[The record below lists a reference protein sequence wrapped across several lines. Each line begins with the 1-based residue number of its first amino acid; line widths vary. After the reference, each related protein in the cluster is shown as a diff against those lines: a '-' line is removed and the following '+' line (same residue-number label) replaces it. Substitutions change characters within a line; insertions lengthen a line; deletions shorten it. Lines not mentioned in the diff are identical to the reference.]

1 MTRQIIIV
9 RTHRADA
16 PSLAAFDMFAK
27 LPGIA
32 TMLCV
37 DERTGPLEMGGRV
50 KASFDEATLAAMG
63 LYAHPK
69 SGWRC
74 GDYFYYVAR
83 QACPEHDV
91 YWLVEPDVRINAL
104 DLGRFLAQFDRN
116 DADLLAAQYGPRNS
130 AWGWSRTILPLGVAP
145 RGCLYPITRLSG
157 RAIDH
162 LFDLRRALSADPRVA
177 TPDAWPNDE
186 AFTASFLG
194 AADFRCADLNQDGI
208 TCYTEHTL
216 TVTAVVDY
224 GRIQNAPPD
233 GLIYHPV
240 RDFDTWL
247 AQADKRMAEKIGT
260 VDLAQ
265 SRAGRADASFLTGV
279 ARSCLRHAEQADA
292 ALAPLLVAQ
301 SLWAARPWSA
311 TSQPQQPEAD
321 THQTV
326 QTRRLLDRHFGAST
340 ERPALGTAH
349 LAACLW
355 KRRRADKLTTAIVD
369 DFAFG
374 PGFEIGRFP
383 RRHALPFVFD
393 TGWDALLLT
402 LHLRPHDLL
411 SAPFLYAAQR
421 ERARVIARLPLA
433 SLPLIYG
440 PPDGEA
446 NPVLI
451 FSLGRTGSTLLEKLV
466 GLVTTRSISEPDTAT
481 QLSEQRGRLAALAAE
496 ERRALVHYAI
506 APFFHLSIPGDEASR
521 CVVKFRSQ
529 VSGIAAEIAATF
541 PKARYVFMLR
551 ERRAWARSTFRA
563 FRMPP
568 EKVAERLRH
577 GLQGL
582 AALKAAG
589 VDLQV
594 LDYDRLV
601 ADPVAAVSLLMDID
615 VAGQPALAARISAV
629 MAQDSQASH
638 RLARDALPLPRED
651 EPAWMDAFD
660 AAWAALGR
668 R

>member
-9 RTHRADA
+9 RTHRADE
-16 PSLAAFDMFAK
+16 PSLAAFDLFSK
-27 LPGIA
+27 IPGVA
-32 TMLCV
+32 TVFCV
-37 DERTGPLEMGGRV
+37 DERDGPLNMGGRV
-50 KASFDEATLAAMG
+50 KASFDEARLVAMG

-74 GDYFYYVAR
+74 GDYFYYLAR
-83 QACPEHDV
+83 KACPDHDF
-91 YWLVEPDVRINAL
+91 YWLVEPDVRINAH
-104 DLGRFLAQFDRN
+104 DLGRFLAQFARN
-116 DADLLAAQYGPRNS
+116 DADLLAAQYGPRDG

-145 RGCLYPITRLSG
+145 HGCLYPVTRLSG

-162 LFDLRRALSADPRVA
+162 LFDIRRALSADPRVA
-177 TPDAWPNDE
+177 GRDTWPNDE
-186 AFTASFLG
+186 AFTASFLSTG
-194 AADFRCADLNQDGI
+194 GFRCADLNHDGV
-208 TCYTEHTL
+208 TCYTERTL

-224 GRIQNAPPD
+224 ARVQNAPPD

-247 AQADKRMAEKIGT
+247 AQADKRMTEKIGT
-260 VDLAQ
+260 VNLAR
-265 SRAGRADASFLTGV
+265 SRAARADASFLTGA

-321 THQTV
+321 AHQAV
-326 QTRRLLDRHFGAST
+326 QCRRLLDRHFGASPA
-340 ERPALGTAH
+340 RPALGTVH

-355 KRRRADKLTTAIVD
+355 KRRRADRLTTATVD
-369 DFAFG
+369 DFEFG
-374 PGFEIGRFP
+374 PGFELGRFP

-393 TGWDALLLT
+393 ADWDALLLT
-402 LHLRPHDLL
+402 LHLRSHDLL
-411 SAPFLYAAQR
+411 QAPFLYAAQR

-433 SLPLIYG
+433 SLPSIYG
-440 PPDGEA
+440 PMDGEA

-451 FSLGRTGSTLLEKLV
+451 FSLGRTGSTLLGKLV
-466 GLVTTRSISEPDTAT
+466 SLVTTRAISEPDTAT
-481 QLSEQRGRLAALAAE
+481 QLSEQRGRLAALPAE
-496 ERRALVHYAI
+496 RRRALVHYAI
-506 APFFHLSIPGDEASR
+506 APFFQLSIPGDAASR

-529 VSGIAAEIAATF
+529 VNGIAADIAATF

-568 EKVAERLRH
+568 EKVADRLRH

-582 AALKAAG
+582 ATLQASG

-594 LDYDRLV
+594 FDYDVLV
-601 ADPVAAVSLLMDID
+601 ADPVTAVGRLMDID
-615 VAGQPALAARISAV
+615 VAGQPRLSARISGV
-629 MAQDSQASH
+629 MARDSQASH
-638 RLARDALPLPRED
+638 RLAREAMPLPRED
-651 EPAWMDAFD
+651 EEAWMDAFD
-660 AAWAALGR
+660 AAWAATGTS
-668 R
+668 